1 MTSEPTPH
9 IGLDLDGDIAIARVL
24 SREIRHPGPAVE
36 LGEQIASLLDRG
48 HRRILI
54 NFEDNRYLCSTAFAS
69 ILNVVRRVQAAGGQV
84 KACCMDP
91 DVQVGAQILGLGR
104 FLEIHETERAA
115 LDAF

>member
-9 IGLDLDGDIAIARVL
+9 IGLDHEGDIAIARVL

-36 LGEQIASLLDRG
+36 MGEQLASLLDRG
-48 HRRILI
+48 HTRLLI

-69 ILNVVRRVQAAGGQV
+69 LLNVARKAQAAGGQL
-84 KACCMDP
+84 KACCIDP
-91 DVQVGAQILGLGR
+91 EVQVGAEILGLGR
-104 FLEIHETERAA
+104 FIEIYETERAA